1 MINNFY
7 YKWKFFE
14 NEIDF
19 FEYVKR
25 WPETILSEESLTE
38 MLNLLK
44 KDILVN
50 LQYGCEIK
58 NGDMNRL
65 LEETFLKSMRLRK
78 NLSTW

>member
-1 MINNFY
+1 
-7 YKWKFFE
+7 
-14 NEIDF
+14 
-19 FEYVKR
+19 
-25 WPETILSEESLTE
+25 

-78 NLSTW
+78 NLST